1 MNGSSADDPWE
12 AHEGEDVSLG
22 FIHERG
28 QLRDFGAQLIRNLA
42 PLLARCLG
50 VLLNEGSAN
59 ECSNDAAALAAGMG
73 QDVTHEVHPTALPG
87 GMQDFAD
94 GGLDAFVGIGDH
106 QLDATQATPGELA

>member
-1 MNGSSADDPWE
+1 MIFWE

-50 VLLNEGSAN
+50 IFLDEGSAD
-59 ECSNDAAALAAGMG
+59 EGGNDTTALATGVG
-73 QDVTHEVHPTALPG
+73 QDIAHEVHPTALPG
-87 GMQDFAD
+87 CAFA
-94 GGLDAFVGIGDH
+94 LIVITVSRAS
-106 QLDATQATPGELA
+106 